1 MKDKILKIFSS
12 SIKIKVTGRNINNFL
27 KRLINNNINIEKV
40 IPISHKEIDLIIN
53 YQDLDKVLKL
63 KTIYNIKIVRY
74 YGKLRIIKRIKK
86 DIFIL
91 SSLLISLLL
100 IYTLSNVIFKVE
112 VIHSNKNIIK
122 LVTKELEDNGIKKY
136 KFVKNY
142 QEIEKIKNKILEE
155 NKDTLEWLEII
166 REGTKYTIRVE
177 ERIINNKPKDNKIYN
192 IVASKNAVIK
202 NIYAESGEKIR
213 SINTYVKKGDII
225 ISSDITLPNNEKIS
239 KTASGKVQ
247 GEVWYNINIEY
258 PYQYHEMKY
267 TGNKKKVLQYFMDD
281 CKEKKI
287 PFVLHGVTH
296 EMEEEFR
303 EIFGDIYEIEY
314 DRDISEYIYDREKL
328 ATLSG
333 KKLHGKRNHIN
344 RFKENHEWS
353 YEPLSDENQLEV
365 LAMLMEWKMQNCDPE
380 DIEKHDEICVSKNCV
395 INYKELG
402 LVGGVLRA
410 EGKIVGFSIGER
422 ASNEDTFIVHIE
434 KAFADIQGAY
444 PMINQ
449 QFVIHEMEDFKY
461 VNREDDAGEEGLRK
475 SKLSYRPVFMVD
487 KGVLRLKSEVKN

>member
-63 KTIYNIKIVRY
+63 KTIYNIKIIRY

-100 IYTLSNVIFKVE
+100 IYTLSNIIFKIE
-112 VIHSNKNIIK
+112 VIHSNNNIIK

-142 QEIEKIKNKILEE
+142 QEIEKIKKKILEE

-225 ISSDITLPNNEKIS
+225 ISSDITLPNNEKIP

-258 PYQYHEMKY
+258 PYQYHEIKY
-267 TGNKKKVLQYFMDD
+267 TGNKKKVLVLNLLNKRISFFDFHKYKTFNRNIKYIFNNNITPISLIYEDEYETNIINEVYD
-281 CKEKKI
+281 YNTAREKAITKAKEKILEKYPNIKDITDIKI
-287 PFVLHGVTH
+287 IKEEDKKNKISLNLFVTCL
-296 EMEEEFR
+296 
-303 EIFGDIYEIEY
+303 
-314 DRDISEYIYDREKL
+314 
-328 ATLSG
+328 
-333 KKLHGKRNHIN
+333 
-344 RFKENHEWS
+344 
-353 YEPLSDENQLEV
+353 
-365 LAMLMEWKMQNCDPE
+365 E
-380 DIEKHDEICVSKNCV
+380 DITE
-395 INYKELG
+395 YKE
-402 LVGGVLRA
+402 
-410 EGKIVGFSIGER
+410 
-422 ASNEDTFIVHIE
+422 
-434 KAFADIQGAY
+434 
-444 PMINQ
+444 
-449 QFVIHEMEDFKY
+449 
-461 VNREDDAGEEGLRK
+461 VNNNKET
-475 SKLSYRPVFMVD
+475 S
-487 KGVLRLKSEVKN
+487 

>member
-100 IYTLSNVIFKVE
+100 IYTLSNIICKIE
-112 VIHSNKNIIK
+112 VIHSNNNIIK

-142 QEIEKIKNKILEE
+142 QEIEKIKKKILEE

-202 NIYAESGEKIR
+202 NIYAESGEKVR

-225 ISSDITLPNNEKIS
+225 ISSDITLPNNEKIP

-258 PYQYHEMKY
+258 PYQYHEIKY
-267 TGNKKKVLQYFMDD
+267 TGNKKKVL
-281 CKEKKI
+281 
-287 PFVLHGVTH
+287 VLNLLNKRISFFDFHKYKT
-296 EMEEEFR
+296 FNR
-303 EIFGDIYEIEY
+303 NIKYIFNNNITPISLIYEDEY
-314 DRDISEYIYDREKL
+314 ETNIINEVYDYNTAREKAITKAKDKML
-328 ATLSG
+328 EKYPNIKDITNIKIIKEED
-333 KKLHGKRNHIN
+333 KKNKISLNL
-344 RFKENHEWS
+344 FVTC
-353 YEPLSDENQLEV
+353 L
-365 LAMLMEWKMQNCDPE
+365 E
-380 DIEKHDEICVSKNCV
+380 DITEYQEVDN
-395 INYKELG
+395 NKET
-402 LVGGVLRA
+402 
-410 EGKIVGFSIGER
+410 S
-422 ASNEDTFIVHIE
+422 
-434 KAFADIQGAY
+434 
-444 PMINQ
+444 
-449 QFVIHEMEDFKY
+449 
-461 VNREDDAGEEGLRK
+461 
-475 SKLSYRPVFMVD
+475 
-487 KGVLRLKSEVKN
+487 

>member
-40 IPISHKEIDLIIN
+40 IPISHKEMDLIIN

-74 YGKLRIIKRIKK
+74 YGKLRIIKRVKK

-100 IYTLSNVIFKVE
+100 IYTLSNIIFKIE
-112 VIHSNKNIIK
+112 VIHSNNNIIK

-142 QEIEKIKNKILEE
+142 QEIEKIKKKILEE

-202 NIYAESGEKIR
+202 NIYAESGEKVR

-225 ISSDITLPNNEKIS
+225 ISSDITLPNNEKIP

-258 PYQYHEMKY
+258 PYQYHEIKY
-267 TGNKKKVLQYFMDD
+267 TGNKKKVL
-281 CKEKKI
+281 
-287 PFVLHGVTH
+287 VLNLLNKRISFFDFHKYKT
-296 EMEEEFR
+296 FNR
-303 EIFGDIYEIEY
+303 NIKYIFNNNITPISLIYEDEY
-314 DRDISEYIYDREKL
+314 ETNIINEVYDYNTAREKAITKAKDKML
-328 ATLSG
+328 EKYPNIKDITNIKIIKEED
-333 KKLHGKRNHIN
+333 KKNKISLNL
-344 RFKENHEWS
+344 FVTC
-353 YEPLSDENQLEV
+353 L
-365 LAMLMEWKMQNCDPE
+365 E
-380 DIEKHDEICVSKNCV
+380 DITEYQEVDN
-395 INYKELG
+395 NKET
-402 LVGGVLRA
+402 
-410 EGKIVGFSIGER
+410 S
-422 ASNEDTFIVHIE
+422 
-434 KAFADIQGAY
+434 
-444 PMINQ
+444 
-449 QFVIHEMEDFKY
+449 
-461 VNREDDAGEEGLRK
+461 
-475 SKLSYRPVFMVD
+475 
-487 KGVLRLKSEVKN
+487 

>member
-136 KFVKNY
+136 KFAKSY
-142 QEIEKIKNKILEE
+142 QDVEKIKKKILEE

-202 NIYAESGEKIR
+202 NIYAESGEKVR

-247 GEVWYNINIEY
+247 GEVWYSINIEY
-258 PYQYHEMKY
+258 PYQYHEIKY
-267 TGNKKKVLQYFMDD
+267 TGNKKKVLVLNLLNKRISFFDFHKYKTFNRNIKYIFNNNITPISLIYEDEYETNIINEIYD
-281 CKEKKI
+281 YNTAKEKAITKA
-287 PFVLHGVTH
+287 
-296 EMEEEFR
+296 
-303 EIFGDIYEIEY
+303 
-314 DRDISEYIYDREKL
+314 K
-328 ATLSG
+328 
-333 KKLHGKRNHIN
+333 KKLLEKYSNIEEVTNAKIIN
-344 RFKENHEWS
+344 EEDKETKIS
-353 YEPLSDENQLEV
+353 LSLFV
-365 LAMLMEWKMQNCDPE
+365 TCLE
-380 DIEKHDEICVSKNCV
+380 DITEYQEV
-395 INYKELG
+395 
-402 LVGGVLRA
+402 
-410 EGKIVGFSIGER
+410 
-422 ASNEDTFIVHIE
+422 
-434 KAFADIQGAY
+434 
-444 PMINQ
+444 
-449 QFVIHEMEDFKY
+449 
-461 VNREDDAGEEGLRK
+461 
-475 SKLSYRPVFMVD
+475 VD
-487 KGVLRLKSEVKN
+487 NSQ

>member
-27 KRLINNNINIEKV
+27 KSLRNNNINIEKV

-63 KTIYNIKIVRY
+63 KTIYNIKIIRY

-100 IYTLSNVIFKVE
+100 IYTLSNIIFKVE

-258 PYQYHEMKY
+258 PYQYHEIKY
-267 TGNKKKVLQYFMDD
+267 TGNKKKVLVLNLLNKRISFFDFHKYKTFNRNIKYIFNNNITPISLIYEDEYETNIINEVYD
-281 CKEKKI
+281 YNTAREKAITKAKEKILEKYPNIKDITNIKI
-287 PFVLHGVTH
+287 IKEEDKKNKISLNLFVTCL
-296 EMEEEFR
+296 
-303 EIFGDIYEIEY
+303 
-314 DRDISEYIYDREKL
+314 
-328 ATLSG
+328 
-333 KKLHGKRNHIN
+333 
-344 RFKENHEWS
+344 
-353 YEPLSDENQLEV
+353 
-365 LAMLMEWKMQNCDPE
+365 E
-380 DIEKHDEICVSKNCV
+380 DITEYQEVN
-395 INYKELG
+395 NNKET
-402 LVGGVLRA
+402 
-410 EGKIVGFSIGER
+410 S
-422 ASNEDTFIVHIE
+422 
-434 KAFADIQGAY
+434 
-444 PMINQ
+444 
-449 QFVIHEMEDFKY
+449 
-461 VNREDDAGEEGLRK
+461 
-475 SKLSYRPVFMVD
+475 
-487 KGVLRLKSEVKN
+487 

>member
-40 IPISHKEIDLIIN
+40 IPISYKEIDLIIN

-247 GEVWYNINIEY
+247 GEVWYNINIQY
-258 PYQYHEMKY
+258 PYQYHEIKY
-267 TGNKKKVLQYFMDD
+267 TGNKKKVLVLNLLNKRISFFDFHKYKTFNRNIKYIFNNNITPISLIYEDEYETNIINEVYD
-281 CKEKKI
+281 YNTAREKATTKAKEKILEKYPNIKDITNIKI
-287 PFVLHGVTH
+287 ITEEDKKNKISLNLFVTCL
-296 EMEEEFR
+296 E
-303 EIFGDIYEIEY
+303 DITEY
-314 DRDISEYIYDREKL
+314 QEVD
-328 ATLSG
+328 
-333 KKLHGKRNHIN
+333 NN
-344 RFKENHEWS
+344 KEN
-353 YEPLSDENQLEV
+353 
-365 LAMLMEWKMQNCDPE
+365 
-380 DIEKHDEICVSKNCV
+380 
-395 INYKELG
+395 
-402 LVGGVLRA
+402 
-410 EGKIVGFSIGER
+410 
-422 ASNEDTFIVHIE
+422 T
-434 KAFADIQGAY
+434 
-444 PMINQ
+444 
-449 QFVIHEMEDFKY
+449 
-461 VNREDDAGEEGLRK
+461 
-475 SKLSYRPVFMVD
+475 
-487 KGVLRLKSEVKN
+487 

>member
-12 SIKIKVTGRNINNFL
+12 NIKIKVTGRNINNFL

-258 PYQYHEMKY
+258 PYQYHEIKY
-267 TGNKKKVLQYFMDD
+267 TGNKKKVLVLNLLNKRISFFDFHKYKTFNRNIKYIFNNNITPISLIYEDEYETNIINEVYD
-281 CKEKKI
+281 YNTAREKAITKAKEKILEKYPNIKDITNIKI
-287 PFVLHGVTH
+287 INEEDKKNKISLNLFVTCL
-296 EMEEEFR
+296 E
-303 EIFGDIYEIEY
+303 DITEY
-314 DRDISEYIYDREKL
+314 QEVD
-328 ATLSG
+328 
-333 KKLHGKRNHIN
+333 NN
-344 RFKENHEWS
+344 KEN
-353 YEPLSDENQLEV
+353 
-365 LAMLMEWKMQNCDPE
+365 
-380 DIEKHDEICVSKNCV
+380 
-395 INYKELG
+395 
-402 LVGGVLRA
+402 
-410 EGKIVGFSIGER
+410 
-422 ASNEDTFIVHIE
+422 T
-434 KAFADIQGAY
+434 
-444 PMINQ
+444 
-449 QFVIHEMEDFKY
+449 
-461 VNREDDAGEEGLRK
+461 
-475 SKLSYRPVFMVD
+475 
-487 KGVLRLKSEVKN
+487 

>member
-258 PYQYHEMKY
+258 PYQYHEIKY
-267 TGNKKKVLQYFMDD
+267 TGNKKKVLVLNLLNKRISFFDFHKYKTFNRNIKYIFNNNITPISLIYEDEYETNIINEVYD
-281 CKEKKI
+281 YNTAREKAITKAKEKILEKYPNIKDITNIKI
-287 PFVLHGVTH
+287 IKEEDKKNKISLNLFVTCL
-296 EMEEEFR
+296 
-303 EIFGDIYEIEY
+303 
-314 DRDISEYIYDREKL
+314 
-328 ATLSG
+328 
-333 KKLHGKRNHIN
+333 
-344 RFKENHEWS
+344 
-353 YEPLSDENQLEV
+353 
-365 LAMLMEWKMQNCDPE
+365 E
-380 DIEKHDEICVSKNCV
+380 DITEYQEIDN
-395 INYKELG
+395 NKET
-402 LVGGVLRA
+402 
-410 EGKIVGFSIGER
+410 S
-422 ASNEDTFIVHIE
+422 
-434 KAFADIQGAY
+434 
-444 PMINQ
+444 
-449 QFVIHEMEDFKY
+449 
-461 VNREDDAGEEGLRK
+461 
-475 SKLSYRPVFMVD
+475 
-487 KGVLRLKSEVKN
+487 

>member
-63 KTIYNIKIVRY
+63 KTIYNIKIIRY

-225 ISSDITLPNNEKIS
+225 ISSDIALPNNEKIS

-258 PYQYHEMKY
+258 PYQYHEIKY
-267 TGNKKKVLQYFMDD
+267 TGNKKKVLVLNLLNKRISFFDFHKYKTFNRNIKYIFNNNITPISLIYEDEYETNIINEVYD
-281 CKEKKI
+281 YNTAREKAITKAKEKILEKYPNIKDITDIKI
-287 PFVLHGVTH
+287 IKEEDKKNKISLNLFVTCL
-296 EMEEEFR
+296 
-303 EIFGDIYEIEY
+303 
-314 DRDISEYIYDREKL
+314 
-328 ATLSG
+328 
-333 KKLHGKRNHIN
+333 
-344 RFKENHEWS
+344 
-353 YEPLSDENQLEV
+353 
-365 LAMLMEWKMQNCDPE
+365 E
-380 DIEKHDEICVSKNCV
+380 DITE
-395 INYKELG
+395 YKE
-402 LVGGVLRA
+402 
-410 EGKIVGFSIGER
+410 
-422 ASNEDTFIVHIE
+422 
-434 KAFADIQGAY
+434 
-444 PMINQ
+444 
-449 QFVIHEMEDFKY
+449 
-461 VNREDDAGEEGLRK
+461 VNNNKET
-475 SKLSYRPVFMVD
+475 S
-487 KGVLRLKSEVKN
+487 

>member
-63 KTIYNIKIVRY
+63 KTIYNIKIIRY

-100 IYTLSNVIFKVE
+100 IYTLSNIIFKVE

-258 PYQYHEMKY
+258 PYQYHEIKY
-267 TGNKKKVLQYFMDD
+267 TGNKKKVL
-281 CKEKKI
+281 
-287 PFVLHGVTH
+287 VLNLLNKRISFFDFHKYKT
-296 EMEEEFR
+296 FNR
-303 EIFGDIYEIEY
+303 NIKYIFNNNITPISLIYEDEY
-314 DRDISEYIYDREKL
+314 ETNIINEVYDYNTAREKAITKAKDKIL
-328 ATLSG
+328 EKYPNIKDITDIKIIKEED
-333 KKLHGKRNHIN
+333 KKNKISLNL
-344 RFKENHEWS
+344 FVTC
-353 YEPLSDENQLEV
+353 L
-365 LAMLMEWKMQNCDPE
+365 E
-380 DIEKHDEICVSKNCV
+380 DITEYQEVDN
-395 INYKELG
+395 NKET
-402 LVGGVLRA
+402 
-410 EGKIVGFSIGER
+410 S
-422 ASNEDTFIVHIE
+422 
-434 KAFADIQGAY
+434 
-444 PMINQ
+444 
-449 QFVIHEMEDFKY
+449 
-461 VNREDDAGEEGLRK
+461 
-475 SKLSYRPVFMVD
+475 
-487 KGVLRLKSEVKN
+487 

>member
-40 IPISHKEIDLIIN
+40 IPVSHKEIDLIIN

-63 KTIYNIKIVRY
+63 KTIYNIKIIRY

-100 IYTLSNVIFKVE
+100 IYTLSNIIFKVE

-258 PYQYHEMKY
+258 PYQYHEIKY
-267 TGNKKKVLQYFMDD
+267 TGNKKKVLVLNLLNKRISFFDFHKYKTFNRNIKYIFNNNITPISLIYEDEYETNIINEVYD
-281 CKEKKI
+281 YNTAREKAITKAKEKILEKYPNIKDITDIKI
-287 PFVLHGVTH
+287 IKEEDKKNKISLNLFVTCL
-296 EMEEEFR
+296 
-303 EIFGDIYEIEY
+303 
-314 DRDISEYIYDREKL
+314 
-328 ATLSG
+328 
-333 KKLHGKRNHIN
+333 
-344 RFKENHEWS
+344 
-353 YEPLSDENQLEV
+353 
-365 LAMLMEWKMQNCDPE
+365 E
-380 DIEKHDEICVSKNCV
+380 DITE
-395 INYKELG
+395 YKE
-402 LVGGVLRA
+402 
-410 EGKIVGFSIGER
+410 
-422 ASNEDTFIVHIE
+422 
-434 KAFADIQGAY
+434 
-444 PMINQ
+444 
-449 QFVIHEMEDFKY
+449 
-461 VNREDDAGEEGLRK
+461 VNNNKET
-475 SKLSYRPVFMVD
+475 S
-487 KGVLRLKSEVKN
+487 

>member
-136 KFVKNY
+136 KFAKSY

-166 REGTKYTIRVE
+166 REGTKYTVRVE

-202 NIYAESGEKIR
+202 NIYAESGEKVR
-213 SINTYVKKGDII
+213 STNTYVKKGDIV

-239 KTASGKVQ
+239 KTASGKVS
-247 GEVWYNINIEY
+247 GEVWYSINIEY
-258 PYQYHEMKY
+258 PYQYHEIKY
-267 TGNKKKVLQYFMDD
+267 TGNKKKVLVLNLLNKRISFFDFHKYKTFNRNVKYIFNNSVTPISLTYEDEYETNIINEVYD
-281 CKEKKI
+281 YDTAKEKAITKAKDKI
-287 PFVLHGVTH
+287 LEKYPNIKDITNIKIIKEEDKKNKISLNLFVTCL
-296 EMEEEFR
+296 
-303 EIFGDIYEIEY
+303 
-314 DRDISEYIYDREKL
+314 
-328 ATLSG
+328 
-333 KKLHGKRNHIN
+333 
-344 RFKENHEWS
+344 
-353 YEPLSDENQLEV
+353 
-365 LAMLMEWKMQNCDPE
+365 E
-380 DIEKHDEICVSKNCV
+380 DITEYQEVDN
-395 INYKELG
+395 NKET
-402 LVGGVLRA
+402 
-410 EGKIVGFSIGER
+410 S
-422 ASNEDTFIVHIE
+422 
-434 KAFADIQGAY
+434 
-444 PMINQ
+444 
-449 QFVIHEMEDFKY
+449 
-461 VNREDDAGEEGLRK
+461 
-475 SKLSYRPVFMVD
+475 
-487 KGVLRLKSEVKN
+487 

>member
-225 ISSDITLPNNEKIS
+225 ISSDIALPNNEKIS

-267 TGNKKKVLQYFMDD
+267 TGNKKKVLVLNLLNKRISFFDFHKYKTFNRNIKYIFNNNITPISLIYEDEYETNIINEVYD
-281 CKEKKI
+281 YNTAREKAITKAKEKILEKYPNIKDITDIKI
-287 PFVLHGVTH
+287 IKEEDKKNKISLNLFVTCL
-296 EMEEEFR
+296 
-303 EIFGDIYEIEY
+303 
-314 DRDISEYIYDREKL
+314 
-328 ATLSG
+328 
-333 KKLHGKRNHIN
+333 
-344 RFKENHEWS
+344 
-353 YEPLSDENQLEV
+353 
-365 LAMLMEWKMQNCDPE
+365 E
-380 DIEKHDEICVSKNCV
+380 DITE
-395 INYKELG
+395 YKE
-402 LVGGVLRA
+402 
-410 EGKIVGFSIGER
+410 
-422 ASNEDTFIVHIE
+422 
-434 KAFADIQGAY
+434 
-444 PMINQ
+444 
-449 QFVIHEMEDFKY
+449 
-461 VNREDDAGEEGLRK
+461 VNNNKET
-475 SKLSYRPVFMVD
+475 S
-487 KGVLRLKSEVKN
+487 

>member
-63 KTIYNIKIVRY
+63 KTIYNIKIIRY

-100 IYTLSNVIFKVE
+100 IYTLSNIIFKIE
-112 VIHSNKNIIK
+112 VIHSNNNIIK

-202 NIYAESGEKIR
+202 NIYAESGEKVR

-225 ISSDITLPNNEKIS
+225 ISSDITLPNNEKIP

-258 PYQYHEMKY
+258 PYQYHEIKY
-267 TGNKKKVLQYFMDD
+267 TGNKKKVL
-281 CKEKKI
+281 
-287 PFVLHGVTH
+287 VLNLLNKRISFFDFHKYKT
-296 EMEEEFR
+296 FNR
-303 EIFGDIYEIEY
+303 NIKYIFNNNITPISLIYEDEY
-314 DRDISEYIYDREKL
+314 ETNIINEVYDYNTAREKAITKAKDKML
-328 ATLSG
+328 EKYPNIKDITNIKIIKEED
-333 KKLHGKRNHIN
+333 KKNKISLNL
-344 RFKENHEWS
+344 FVTC
-353 YEPLSDENQLEV
+353 L
-365 LAMLMEWKMQNCDPE
+365 E
-380 DIEKHDEICVSKNCV
+380 DITEYQEVDN
-395 INYKELG
+395 NKET
-402 LVGGVLRA
+402 
-410 EGKIVGFSIGER
+410 S
-422 ASNEDTFIVHIE
+422 
-434 KAFADIQGAY
+434 
-444 PMINQ
+444 
-449 QFVIHEMEDFKY
+449 
-461 VNREDDAGEEGLRK
+461 
-475 SKLSYRPVFMVD
+475 
-487 KGVLRLKSEVKN
+487 

>member
-258 PYQYHEMKY
+258 PYQYHEIKY
-267 TGNKKKVLQYFMDD
+267 TGNKKKVLVLNLLNKRISFFDFHKYKTFNRNIKYIFNNNINPISLIYEDEYETNIINEVYD
-281 CKEKKI
+281 YNTAREKATTKAKEKILEKYPNIKDITNIKI
-287 PFVLHGVTH
+287 INEEDKKNKISLNLFVTCL
-296 EMEEEFR
+296 
-303 EIFGDIYEIEY
+303 
-314 DRDISEYIYDREKL
+314 
-328 ATLSG
+328 
-333 KKLHGKRNHIN
+333 
-344 RFKENHEWS
+344 
-353 YEPLSDENQLEV
+353 
-365 LAMLMEWKMQNCDPE
+365 E
-380 DIEKHDEICVSKNCV
+380 DITEYQEVDNNKEK
-395 INYKELG
+395 
-402 LVGGVLRA
+402 
-410 EGKIVGFSIGER
+410 
-422 ASNEDTFIVHIE
+422 T
-434 KAFADIQGAY
+434 
-444 PMINQ
+444 
-449 QFVIHEMEDFKY
+449 
-461 VNREDDAGEEGLRK
+461 
-475 SKLSYRPVFMVD
+475 
-487 KGVLRLKSEVKN
+487 

>member
-142 QEIEKIKNKILEE
+142 QEIEKIKKKILEK

-258 PYQYHEMKY
+258 PYQYHEIKY
-267 TGNKKKVLQYFMDD
+267 TGNKKKVLVLNLLNKRISFFDFHKYKTFNRNIKYIFNNNITPISLIYEDEYETNIINEVYD
-281 CKEKKI
+281 YNTAKEKAITKAKDKI
-287 PFVLHGVTH
+287 LEKYPNIKDITNIKIIKEEDKKNKISLNLFVTCL
-296 EMEEEFR
+296 E
-303 EIFGDIYEIEY
+303 DITEY
-314 DRDISEYIYDREKL
+314 QEVD
-328 ATLSG
+328 
-333 KKLHGKRNHIN
+333 NN
-344 RFKENHEWS
+344 KEN
-353 YEPLSDENQLEV
+353 
-365 LAMLMEWKMQNCDPE
+365 
-380 DIEKHDEICVSKNCV
+380 
-395 INYKELG
+395 
-402 LVGGVLRA
+402 
-410 EGKIVGFSIGER
+410 
-422 ASNEDTFIVHIE
+422 T
-434 KAFADIQGAY
+434 
-444 PMINQ
+444 
-449 QFVIHEMEDFKY
+449 
-461 VNREDDAGEEGLRK
+461 
-475 SKLSYRPVFMVD
+475 
-487 KGVLRLKSEVKN
+487 

>member
-63 KTIYNIKIVRY
+63 KTIYNIKIIRY

-100 IYTLSNVIFKVE
+100 IYTLSNIIFKIE
-112 VIHSNKNIIK
+112 VIHSNNNIIK

-267 TGNKKKVLQYFMDD
+267 TGNKKKVL
-281 CKEKKI
+281 
-287 PFVLHGVTH
+287 VLNLLNKRISFFDFHKYKT
-296 EMEEEFR
+296 FNR
-303 EIFGDIYEIEY
+303 NIKYIFNNNITPISLIYEDEY
-314 DRDISEYIYDREKL
+314 ETNIINEVYDYNTAREKAITKAKDKML
-328 ATLSG
+328 EKYPNIKDITNIKIIKEED
-333 KKLHGKRNHIN
+333 KKNKISLNL
-344 RFKENHEWS
+344 FVTC
-353 YEPLSDENQLEV
+353 L
-365 LAMLMEWKMQNCDPE
+365 E
-380 DIEKHDEICVSKNCV
+380 DITEYQEVDN
-395 INYKELG
+395 NKET
-402 LVGGVLRA
+402 
-410 EGKIVGFSIGER
+410 S
-422 ASNEDTFIVHIE
+422 
-434 KAFADIQGAY
+434 
-444 PMINQ
+444 
-449 QFVIHEMEDFKY
+449 
-461 VNREDDAGEEGLRK
+461 
-475 SKLSYRPVFMVD
+475 
-487 KGVLRLKSEVKN
+487 

>member
-100 IYTLSNVIFKVE
+100 IYTLSNIIFKIE
-112 VIHSNKNIIK
+112 VIHSNNNIIK

-258 PYQYHEMKY
+258 PYQYHEIKY
-267 TGNKKKVLQYFMDD
+267 TGNKKKVLVLNLLNKRISFFDFHKYKTFNRNIKYIFNNNITPISLIYEDEYETNIINEVYD
-281 CKEKKI
+281 YNTAREKAITKAKEKILEKYPNIKDITDIKI
-287 PFVLHGVTH
+287 IKEEDKKNKISLNLFVTCL
-296 EMEEEFR
+296 
-303 EIFGDIYEIEY
+303 
-314 DRDISEYIYDREKL
+314 
-328 ATLSG
+328 
-333 KKLHGKRNHIN
+333 
-344 RFKENHEWS
+344 
-353 YEPLSDENQLEV
+353 
-365 LAMLMEWKMQNCDPE
+365 E
-380 DIEKHDEICVSKNCV
+380 DITEYQEIDN
-395 INYKELG
+395 NKET
-402 LVGGVLRA
+402 
-410 EGKIVGFSIGER
+410 S
-422 ASNEDTFIVHIE
+422 
-434 KAFADIQGAY
+434 
-444 PMINQ
+444 
-449 QFVIHEMEDFKY
+449 
-461 VNREDDAGEEGLRK
+461 
-475 SKLSYRPVFMVD
+475 
-487 KGVLRLKSEVKN
+487 

>member
-74 YGKLRIIKRIKK
+74 YGKLRIIKRVKK

-142 QEIEKIKNKILEE
+142 QEIEKIKKKILEE

-202 NIYAESGEKIR
+202 NIYAESGEKVR
-213 SINTYVKKGDII
+213 SINTYVKKGDIV
-225 ISSDITLPNNEKIS
+225 ISSDITLPNNEKIA

-247 GEVWYNINIEY
+247 GEVWYSINIEY
-258 PYQYHEMKY
+258 PYQYHEVKY
-267 TGNKKKVLQYFMDD
+267 TGNKKKVLVLNLLNKRISFFDFHKYKTFNRNIKYIFNNNITSISLIYEDEYETNIINEVYD
-281 CKEKKI
+281 YNTAKEKAITKA
-287 PFVLHGVTH
+287 
-296 EMEEEFR
+296 
-303 EIFGDIYEIEY
+303 
-314 DRDISEYIYDREKL
+314 K
-328 ATLSG
+328 
-333 KKLHGKRNHIN
+333 KKLLEKYSNIEEVTNVKIIN
-344 RFKENHEWS
+344 EEDKETKIS
-353 YEPLSDENQLEV
+353 LSLFV
-365 LAMLMEWKMQNCDPE
+365 TCLE
-380 DIEKHDEICVSKNCV
+380 DITEYQEV
-395 INYKELG
+395 
-402 LVGGVLRA
+402 
-410 EGKIVGFSIGER
+410 
-422 ASNEDTFIVHIE
+422 
-434 KAFADIQGAY
+434 
-444 PMINQ
+444 
-449 QFVIHEMEDFKY
+449 
-461 VNREDDAGEEGLRK
+461 
-475 SKLSYRPVFMVD
+475 VD
-487 KGVLRLKSEVKN
+487 NSQ

>member
-100 IYTLSNVIFKVE
+100 IYTLSNIIFKVE

-267 TGNKKKVLQYFMDD
+267 TGNKKKVLVLNLLNKRISFFDFHKYKTFNRNIKYIFNNNITPISLIYEDEYETNIINEVYD
-281 CKEKKI
+281 YNTAREKAITKAKEKILEKYPNIKDITNIKI
-287 PFVLHGVTH
+287 IKEEDKKNKISLNLFVTCL
-296 EMEEEFR
+296 
-303 EIFGDIYEIEY
+303 
-314 DRDISEYIYDREKL
+314 
-328 ATLSG
+328 
-333 KKLHGKRNHIN
+333 
-344 RFKENHEWS
+344 
-353 YEPLSDENQLEV
+353 
-365 LAMLMEWKMQNCDPE
+365 E
-380 DIEKHDEICVSKNCV
+380 DITEYQEVN
-395 INYKELG
+395 NNKET
-402 LVGGVLRA
+402 
-410 EGKIVGFSIGER
+410 S
-422 ASNEDTFIVHIE
+422 
-434 KAFADIQGAY
+434 
-444 PMINQ
+444 
-449 QFVIHEMEDFKY
+449 
-461 VNREDDAGEEGLRK
+461 
-475 SKLSYRPVFMVD
+475 
-487 KGVLRLKSEVKN
+487 

>member
-63 KTIYNIKIVRY
+63 KTIYNIKIIRY

-100 IYTLSNVIFKVE
+100 IYTLSNIIFKVE
-112 VIHSNKNIIK
+112 VIHSNNNIIK

-258 PYQYHEMKY
+258 PYQYHEIKY
-267 TGNKKKVLQYFMDD
+267 TGNKKKVL
-281 CKEKKI
+281 
-287 PFVLHGVTH
+287 VLNLLNKRISFFDFHKYKT
-296 EMEEEFR
+296 FNR
-303 EIFGDIYEIEY
+303 NIKYIFNNNITPISLIYEDEY
-314 DRDISEYIYDREKL
+314 ETNIINEVYDYNTAREKAITKAKDKML
-328 ATLSG
+328 EKYPNIKDITNIKIIKEED
-333 KKLHGKRNHIN
+333 KKNKISLNL
-344 RFKENHEWS
+344 FVTC
-353 YEPLSDENQLEV
+353 L
-365 LAMLMEWKMQNCDPE
+365 E
-380 DIEKHDEICVSKNCV
+380 DITEYQEVDN
-395 INYKELG
+395 NKET
-402 LVGGVLRA
+402 
-410 EGKIVGFSIGER
+410 S
-422 ASNEDTFIVHIE
+422 
-434 KAFADIQGAY
+434 
-444 PMINQ
+444 
-449 QFVIHEMEDFKY
+449 
-461 VNREDDAGEEGLRK
+461 
-475 SKLSYRPVFMVD
+475 
-487 KGVLRLKSEVKN
+487 

>member
-12 SIKIKVTGRNINNFL
+12 NIKIKVTGRNINNFL

-40 IPISHKEIDLIIN
+40 IPISNKEIDLIIN

-63 KTIYNIKIVRY
+63 KTIYSIKIVRY

-258 PYQYHEMKY
+258 PYQYHEIKY
-267 TGNKKKVLQYFMDD
+267 TGNKKKVLVLNLLNKRISFFDFHKYKTFNRNIKYIFNNNITPISLIYEDEYETNIINEVYD
-281 CKEKKI
+281 YNTAREKAITKAKEKILEKYPNIKDITNIKI
-287 PFVLHGVTH
+287 IKEEDKKNKISLNLFVTCL
-296 EMEEEFR
+296 E
-303 EIFGDIYEIEY
+303 DITEY
-314 DRDISEYIYDREKL
+314 QEVD
-328 ATLSG
+328 
-333 KKLHGKRNHIN
+333 NN
-344 RFKENHEWS
+344 KEN
-353 YEPLSDENQLEV
+353 
-365 LAMLMEWKMQNCDPE
+365 
-380 DIEKHDEICVSKNCV
+380 
-395 INYKELG
+395 
-402 LVGGVLRA
+402 
-410 EGKIVGFSIGER
+410 
-422 ASNEDTFIVHIE
+422 T
-434 KAFADIQGAY
+434 
-444 PMINQ
+444 
-449 QFVIHEMEDFKY
+449 
-461 VNREDDAGEEGLRK
+461 
-475 SKLSYRPVFMVD
+475 
-487 KGVLRLKSEVKN
+487 

>member
-27 KRLINNNINIEKV
+27 KRLINNNISIEKV

-202 NIYAESGEKIR
+202 NIYAESGEKVR

-225 ISSDITLPNNEKIS
+225 ISSDITLPNNEKIP

-258 PYQYHEMKY
+258 PYQYHEIKY
-267 TGNKKKVLQYFMDD
+267 TGNKKKVL
-281 CKEKKI
+281 
-287 PFVLHGVTH
+287 VLNLLNKRISFFDFHKYKT
-296 EMEEEFR
+296 FNR
-303 EIFGDIYEIEY
+303 NIKYIFNNNITPISLIYEDEY
-314 DRDISEYIYDREKL
+314 ETNIINEVYDYNTAREKAITKAKDKML
-328 ATLSG
+328 EKYPNIKDITNIKIIKEED
-333 KKLHGKRNHIN
+333 KKNKISLNL
-344 RFKENHEWS
+344 FVTC
-353 YEPLSDENQLEV
+353 L
-365 LAMLMEWKMQNCDPE
+365 E
-380 DIEKHDEICVSKNCV
+380 DITEYQEVDN
-395 INYKELG
+395 NKET
-402 LVGGVLRA
+402 
-410 EGKIVGFSIGER
+410 S
-422 ASNEDTFIVHIE
+422 
-434 KAFADIQGAY
+434 
-444 PMINQ
+444 
-449 QFVIHEMEDFKY
+449 
-461 VNREDDAGEEGLRK
+461 
-475 SKLSYRPVFMVD
+475 
-487 KGVLRLKSEVKN
+487 

>member
-53 YQDLDKVLKL
+53 YKDLDKVLKL

-100 IYTLSNVIFKVE
+100 IYTLSNIIFKIE
-112 VIHSNKNIIK
+112 VIHSNNNIIK

-142 QEIEKIKNKILEE
+142 QEIEKIKKKILEE

-202 NIYAESGEKIR
+202 NIYAESGEKVR

-225 ISSDITLPNNEKIS
+225 ISSDITLPNNEKIP

-258 PYQYHEMKY
+258 PYQYHEIKY
-267 TGNKKKVLQYFMDD
+267 TGNKKKVL
-281 CKEKKI
+281 
-287 PFVLHGVTH
+287 VLNLLNKRISFFDFHKYKT
-296 EMEEEFR
+296 FNR
-303 EIFGDIYEIEY
+303 NIKYIFNNNITPISLIYEDEY
-314 DRDISEYIYDREKL
+314 ETNIINEVYDYNTAREKAITKAKDKML
-328 ATLSG
+328 EKYPNIKDITNIKIIKEED
-333 KKLHGKRNHIN
+333 KKNKISLNL
-344 RFKENHEWS
+344 FVTC
-353 YEPLSDENQLEV
+353 L
-365 LAMLMEWKMQNCDPE
+365 E
-380 DIEKHDEICVSKNCV
+380 DITEYQEVDN
-395 INYKELG
+395 NKET
-402 LVGGVLRA
+402 
-410 EGKIVGFSIGER
+410 S
-422 ASNEDTFIVHIE
+422 
-434 KAFADIQGAY
+434 
-444 PMINQ
+444 
-449 QFVIHEMEDFKY
+449 
-461 VNREDDAGEEGLRK
+461 
-475 SKLSYRPVFMVD
+475 
-487 KGVLRLKSEVKN
+487 

>member
-63 KTIYNIKIVRY
+63 KTIYNIKIIRY

-258 PYQYHEMKY
+258 PYQYHEIKY
-267 TGNKKKVLQYFMDD
+267 TGNKKKVL
-281 CKEKKI
+281 
-287 PFVLHGVTH
+287 VLNLLNKRISFFDFHKYKT
-296 EMEEEFR
+296 FNR
-303 EIFGDIYEIEY
+303 NIKYIFNNNITPISLIYEDEY
-314 DRDISEYIYDREKL
+314 ETNIINEVYDYNTAREKAITKAKDKML
-328 ATLSG
+328 EKYPNIKDITNIKIIKEED
-333 KKLHGKRNHIN
+333 KKNKISLNL
-344 RFKENHEWS
+344 FVTC
-353 YEPLSDENQLEV
+353 L
-365 LAMLMEWKMQNCDPE
+365 E
-380 DIEKHDEICVSKNCV
+380 DITEYQEVN
-395 INYKELG
+395 NNKET
-402 LVGGVLRA
+402 
-410 EGKIVGFSIGER
+410 S
-422 ASNEDTFIVHIE
+422 
-434 KAFADIQGAY
+434 
-444 PMINQ
+444 
-449 QFVIHEMEDFKY
+449 
-461 VNREDDAGEEGLRK
+461 
-475 SKLSYRPVFMVD
+475 
-487 KGVLRLKSEVKN
+487 

>member
-63 KTIYNIKIVRY
+63 KTIYNIKIIRY

-91 SSLLISLLL
+91 SSLLISFLL
-100 IYTLSNVIFKVE
+100 IYTLSNIIFKIE
-112 VIHSNKNIIK
+112 VIHSNNNIIK

-258 PYQYHEMKY
+258 PYQYHEIKY
-267 TGNKKKVLQYFMDD
+267 TGNKKKVLVLNLLNKRISFFDFHKYKTFNRNIKYIFNNNITPISLIYEDEYETNIINEVYD
-281 CKEKKI
+281 YNTAREKAITKAKEKILEKYPNIKDITNIKI
-287 PFVLHGVTH
+287 IKEEDKKNKISLNLFVTCL
-296 EMEEEFR
+296 
-303 EIFGDIYEIEY
+303 
-314 DRDISEYIYDREKL
+314 
-328 ATLSG
+328 
-333 KKLHGKRNHIN
+333 
-344 RFKENHEWS
+344 
-353 YEPLSDENQLEV
+353 
-365 LAMLMEWKMQNCDPE
+365 E
-380 DIEKHDEICVSKNCV
+380 DITE
-395 INYKELG
+395 YKE
-402 LVGGVLRA
+402 
-410 EGKIVGFSIGER
+410 
-422 ASNEDTFIVHIE
+422 
-434 KAFADIQGAY
+434 
-444 PMINQ
+444 
-449 QFVIHEMEDFKY
+449 
-461 VNREDDAGEEGLRK
+461 VNNNKET
-475 SKLSYRPVFMVD
+475 S
-487 KGVLRLKSEVKN
+487 

>member
-40 IPISHKEIDLIIN
+40 IPISYKEIDLIIN

-258 PYQYHEMKY
+258 PYQYHEIKY
-267 TGNKKKVLQYFMDD
+267 TGNKKKVLVLNLLNKRISFFDFHKYKTFNRNIKYIFNNNITPISLIYEDEYETNIINEVYD
-281 CKEKKI
+281 YNTAREKAKTKAKEKILEKYPNIKDITNIKI
-287 PFVLHGVTH
+287 INEEDKKNKISLNLFVTCL
-296 EMEEEFR
+296 E
-303 EIFGDIYEIEY
+303 DITEY
-314 DRDISEYIYDREKL
+314 QEVD
-328 ATLSG
+328 
-333 KKLHGKRNHIN
+333 NN
-344 RFKENHEWS
+344 KEN
-353 YEPLSDENQLEV
+353 
-365 LAMLMEWKMQNCDPE
+365 
-380 DIEKHDEICVSKNCV
+380 
-395 INYKELG
+395 
-402 LVGGVLRA
+402 
-410 EGKIVGFSIGER
+410 
-422 ASNEDTFIVHIE
+422 T
-434 KAFADIQGAY
+434 
-444 PMINQ
+444 
-449 QFVIHEMEDFKY
+449 
-461 VNREDDAGEEGLRK
+461 
-475 SKLSYRPVFMVD
+475 
-487 KGVLRLKSEVKN
+487 

>member
-142 QEIEKIKNKILEE
+142 QEIEKIKKKILEK

-267 TGNKKKVLQYFMDD
+267 TGNKKKVLVLNLLNKRISFFDFHKYKTFNRNIKYIFNNNITPISLIYEDEYETNIINEVYD
-281 CKEKKI
+281 YNTAREKATTKAKEKILEKYPNIKDIINIKI
-287 PFVLHGVTH
+287 IKEEDKKNKISLNLFVTCL
-296 EMEEEFR
+296 E
-303 EIFGDIYEIEY
+303 DITEY
-314 DRDISEYIYDREKL
+314 QEVD
-328 ATLSG
+328 
-333 KKLHGKRNHIN
+333 NN
-344 RFKENHEWS
+344 KEN
-353 YEPLSDENQLEV
+353 
-365 LAMLMEWKMQNCDPE
+365 
-380 DIEKHDEICVSKNCV
+380 
-395 INYKELG
+395 
-402 LVGGVLRA
+402 
-410 EGKIVGFSIGER
+410 
-422 ASNEDTFIVHIE
+422 T
-434 KAFADIQGAY
+434 
-444 PMINQ
+444 
-449 QFVIHEMEDFKY
+449 
-461 VNREDDAGEEGLRK
+461 
-475 SKLSYRPVFMVD
+475 
-487 KGVLRLKSEVKN
+487 

>member
-258 PYQYHEMKY
+258 PYQYHEIKY
-267 TGNKKKVLQYFMDD
+267 TGNKKKVLVLNLLNKRISFFDFHKYKTFNRNIKYIFNNNITPISLIYEDEYETNIINEVYD
-281 CKEKKI
+281 YNTAKEKAITKAKDKI
-287 PFVLHGVTH
+287 LKKYPNIKDITNIKIIKEEDKKNKISLNLFVTCL
-296 EMEEEFR
+296 
-303 EIFGDIYEIEY
+303 
-314 DRDISEYIYDREKL
+314 
-328 ATLSG
+328 
-333 KKLHGKRNHIN
+333 
-344 RFKENHEWS
+344 
-353 YEPLSDENQLEV
+353 
-365 LAMLMEWKMQNCDPE
+365 E
-380 DIEKHDEICVSKNCV
+380 DITEYQEVN
-395 INYKELG
+395 N
-402 LVGGVLRA
+402 
-410 EGKIVGFSIGER
+410 
-422 ASNEDTFIVHIE
+422 NIE
-434 KAFADIQGAY
+434 T
-444 PMINQ
+444 P
-449 QFVIHEMEDFKY
+449 
-461 VNREDDAGEEGLRK
+461 
-475 SKLSYRPVFMVD
+475 
-487 KGVLRLKSEVKN
+487 

>member
-100 IYTLSNVIFKVE
+100 IYTLSNIIFKIE
-112 VIHSNKNIIK
+112 VIHSNNNIIK

-142 QEIEKIKNKILEE
+142 QEIEKIKKKILEE

-202 NIYAESGEKIR
+202 NIYAESGEKVR

-258 PYQYHEMKY
+258 PYQYHEIKY
-267 TGNKKKVLQYFMDD
+267 TGNKKKVL
-281 CKEKKI
+281 
-287 PFVLHGVTH
+287 VLNLLNKRISFFDFHKYKT
-296 EMEEEFR
+296 FNR
-303 EIFGDIYEIEY
+303 NIKYIFNNNITPISLIYEDEY
-314 DRDISEYIYDREKL
+314 ETNIINEVYDYNTAREKAITEAKDKML
-328 ATLSG
+328 EKYPNIKDITNIKIIKEED
-333 KKLHGKRNHIN
+333 KKNKISLNL
-344 RFKENHEWS
+344 FVTC
-353 YEPLSDENQLEV
+353 L
-365 LAMLMEWKMQNCDPE
+365 E
-380 DIEKHDEICVSKNCV
+380 DITEYQEVDN
-395 INYKELG
+395 NKET
-402 LVGGVLRA
+402 
-410 EGKIVGFSIGER
+410 S
-422 ASNEDTFIVHIE
+422 
-434 KAFADIQGAY
+434 
-444 PMINQ
+444 
-449 QFVIHEMEDFKY
+449 
-461 VNREDDAGEEGLRK
+461 
-475 SKLSYRPVFMVD
+475 
-487 KGVLRLKSEVKN
+487 

>member
-100 IYTLSNVIFKVE
+100 IYTLSNIIFKIE
-112 VIHSNKNIIK
+112 VIHSNNNIIK

-202 NIYAESGEKIR
+202 NIYAESGEKVR

-258 PYQYHEMKY
+258 PYQYHEIKY
-267 TGNKKKVLQYFMDD
+267 TGNKKKVLVLNLLNKRISFFDFHKYKTFNRNIKYIFNNNITPISLTYEDEYETNIINEVYD
-281 CKEKKI
+281 YNTAREKAITKAKEKILEKYPNIKEITNIKI
-287 PFVLHGVTH
+287 INEEDKKAKISLDLFVTCL
-296 EMEEEFR
+296 E
-303 EIFGDIYEIEY
+303 DITEY
-314 DRDISEYIYDREKL
+314 QEVD
-328 ATLSG
+328 
-333 KKLHGKRNHIN
+333 NN
-344 RFKENHEWS
+344 KENS
-353 YEPLSDENQLEV
+353 LN
-365 LAMLMEWKMQNCDPE
+365 
-380 DIEKHDEICVSKNCV
+380 
-395 INYKELG
+395 
-402 LVGGVLRA
+402 
-410 EGKIVGFSIGER
+410 
-422 ASNEDTFIVHIE
+422 
-434 KAFADIQGAY
+434 
-444 PMINQ
+444 
-449 QFVIHEMEDFKY
+449 
-461 VNREDDAGEEGLRK
+461 
-475 SKLSYRPVFMVD
+475 
-487 KGVLRLKSEVKN
+487 

>member
-202 NIYAESGEKIR
+202 NIYAESGEKVR
-213 SINTYVKKGDII
+213 SINTYVKKGDIV

-258 PYQYHEMKY
+258 PYQYHEIKY
-267 TGNKKKVLQYFMDD
+267 TGNKKKVLVLNLLNKRISFFDFHKYKTFNRNIKYIFNNNITPISLIYEDEYETNIINEVYD
-281 CKEKKI
+281 YNTAREKATTKAKEKILEKYPNIKDITNIKI
-287 PFVLHGVTH
+287 IKEEDKKNKISLNLFVTCL
-296 EMEEEFR
+296 E
-303 EIFGDIYEIEY
+303 DITEY
-314 DRDISEYIYDREKL
+314 QEVD
-328 ATLSG
+328 
-333 KKLHGKRNHIN
+333 NN
-344 RFKENHEWS
+344 KEN
-353 YEPLSDENQLEV
+353 
-365 LAMLMEWKMQNCDPE
+365 
-380 DIEKHDEICVSKNCV
+380 
-395 INYKELG
+395 
-402 LVGGVLRA
+402 
-410 EGKIVGFSIGER
+410 
-422 ASNEDTFIVHIE
+422 T
-434 KAFADIQGAY
+434 
-444 PMINQ
+444 
-449 QFVIHEMEDFKY
+449 
-461 VNREDDAGEEGLRK
+461 
-475 SKLSYRPVFMVD
+475 
-487 KGVLRLKSEVKN
+487 

>member
-142 QEIEKIKNKILEE
+142 QEIEQIKKKILEK

-258 PYQYHEMKY
+258 PYQYHEIKY
-267 TGNKKKVLQYFMDD
+267 TGNKKKVLVLNLLNKRISFFDFHKYKTFNRNIKYIFNNNITPISLIYEDEYETNIINEIYD
-281 CKEKKI
+281 YNTAKEKAITKAKDKI
-287 PFVLHGVTH
+287 LEKYPNIKDITNIKIIKEEDKKNKISLNLFVTCL
-296 EMEEEFR
+296 
-303 EIFGDIYEIEY
+303 
-314 DRDISEYIYDREKL
+314 
-328 ATLSG
+328 
-333 KKLHGKRNHIN
+333 
-344 RFKENHEWS
+344 
-353 YEPLSDENQLEV
+353 
-365 LAMLMEWKMQNCDPE
+365 E
-380 DIEKHDEICVSKNCV
+380 DITEYQEVN
-395 INYKELG
+395 N
-402 LVGGVLRA
+402 
-410 EGKIVGFSIGER
+410 
-422 ASNEDTFIVHIE
+422 NIE
-434 KAFADIQGAY
+434 T
-444 PMINQ
+444 P
-449 QFVIHEMEDFKY
+449 
-461 VNREDDAGEEGLRK
+461 
-475 SKLSYRPVFMVD
+475 
-487 KGVLRLKSEVKN
+487 

>member
-63 KTIYNIKIVRY
+63 KTIYNIKIIRY

-100 IYTLSNVIFKVE
+100 IYTLSNIIFKVE

-177 ERIINNKPKDNKIYN
+177 ERIINNKHKDNKIYN

-258 PYQYHEMKY
+258 PYQYHEIKY
-267 TGNKKKVLQYFMDD
+267 TGNKKKVL
-281 CKEKKI
+281 
-287 PFVLHGVTH
+287 VLNLLNKRISFFDFHKYKT
-296 EMEEEFR
+296 FNR
-303 EIFGDIYEIEY
+303 NIKYIYNNNITPISLIYEDEY
-314 DRDISEYIYDREKL
+314 ETNIINEVYDYNTAREKAITKAKDKML
-328 ATLSG
+328 EKYPNIKDITNIKIIKEED
-333 KKLHGKRNHIN
+333 KKNKISLNL
-344 RFKENHEWS
+344 FVTC
-353 YEPLSDENQLEV
+353 L
-365 LAMLMEWKMQNCDPE
+365 E
-380 DIEKHDEICVSKNCV
+380 DITEYQEVDN
-395 INYKELG
+395 NKET
-402 LVGGVLRA
+402 
-410 EGKIVGFSIGER
+410 S
-422 ASNEDTFIVHIE
+422 
-434 KAFADIQGAY
+434 
-444 PMINQ
+444 
-449 QFVIHEMEDFKY
+449 
-461 VNREDDAGEEGLRK
+461 
-475 SKLSYRPVFMVD
+475 
-487 KGVLRLKSEVKN
+487 

>member
-100 IYTLSNVIFKVE
+100 IYTLSNIIFKVE

-142 QEIEKIKNKILEE
+142 QEIEKIKKKILEK

-258 PYQYHEMKY
+258 PYQYHEIKY
-267 TGNKKKVLQYFMDD
+267 TGNKKKVLVLNLLNKRISFFDFHKYKTFNRNIKYIFNNNITPISLIYEDEYETNIINEVYD
-281 CKEKKI
+281 YNTAKEKAITKAKDKI
-287 PFVLHGVTH
+287 LKKYPNIKDITNIKIIKEEDKKNKISLNLFVTCL
-296 EMEEEFR
+296 
-303 EIFGDIYEIEY
+303 
-314 DRDISEYIYDREKL
+314 
-328 ATLSG
+328 
-333 KKLHGKRNHIN
+333 
-344 RFKENHEWS
+344 
-353 YEPLSDENQLEV
+353 
-365 LAMLMEWKMQNCDPE
+365 E
-380 DIEKHDEICVSKNCV
+380 DITEYQEVN
-395 INYKELG
+395 N
-402 LVGGVLRA
+402 
-410 EGKIVGFSIGER
+410 
-422 ASNEDTFIVHIE
+422 NIE
-434 KAFADIQGAY
+434 T
-444 PMINQ
+444 P
-449 QFVIHEMEDFKY
+449 
-461 VNREDDAGEEGLRK
+461 
-475 SKLSYRPVFMVD
+475 
-487 KGVLRLKSEVKN
+487 

>member
-100 IYTLSNVIFKVE
+100 IYTLSNIIFKVE

-142 QEIEKIKNKILEE
+142 QEIEKIKKKILEE

-258 PYQYHEMKY
+258 PYQYHEIKY
-267 TGNKKKVLQYFMDD
+267 TGNKKKVLVLNLLNKRISFFDFHKYKTFNRNIKYIFNNNITPISLIYEDEYETNIINEVYD
-281 CKEKKI
+281 YNTAKEKAITKAKDKI
-287 PFVLHGVTH
+287 LKKYPNIKDITNIKIIKEEDKKNKISLNLFVTCL
-296 EMEEEFR
+296 
-303 EIFGDIYEIEY
+303 
-314 DRDISEYIYDREKL
+314 
-328 ATLSG
+328 
-333 KKLHGKRNHIN
+333 
-344 RFKENHEWS
+344 
-353 YEPLSDENQLEV
+353 
-365 LAMLMEWKMQNCDPE
+365 E
-380 DIEKHDEICVSKNCV
+380 DITEYQEVN
-395 INYKELG
+395 N
-402 LVGGVLRA
+402 
-410 EGKIVGFSIGER
+410 
-422 ASNEDTFIVHIE
+422 NIE
-434 KAFADIQGAY
+434 T
-444 PMINQ
+444 P
-449 QFVIHEMEDFKY
+449 
-461 VNREDDAGEEGLRK
+461 
-475 SKLSYRPVFMVD
+475 
-487 KGVLRLKSEVKN
+487 

>member
-100 IYTLSNVIFKVE
+100 IYTLSNIIFKIE
-112 VIHSNKNIIK
+112 VIHSNNNIIK

-202 NIYAESGEKIR
+202 NIYAESGEKVR

-258 PYQYHEMKY
+258 PYQYHEIKY
-267 TGNKKKVLQYFMDD
+267 TGNKKKVLVLNLLNKRISFFDFHKYKTFNRNIKYIFNNNITPISLIYEDEYETNIINEVYD
-281 CKEKKI
+281 YNTAREKAITKAKEKILEKYPNIKDITNIKI
-287 PFVLHGVTH
+287 IKEEDKKNKISLNLFVTCL
-296 EMEEEFR
+296 
-303 EIFGDIYEIEY
+303 
-314 DRDISEYIYDREKL
+314 
-328 ATLSG
+328 
-333 KKLHGKRNHIN
+333 
-344 RFKENHEWS
+344 
-353 YEPLSDENQLEV
+353 
-365 LAMLMEWKMQNCDPE
+365 E
-380 DIEKHDEICVSKNCV
+380 DITEYQEVDN
-395 INYKELG
+395 NKET
-402 LVGGVLRA
+402 
-410 EGKIVGFSIGER
+410 S
-422 ASNEDTFIVHIE
+422 
-434 KAFADIQGAY
+434 
-444 PMINQ
+444 
-449 QFVIHEMEDFKY
+449 
-461 VNREDDAGEEGLRK
+461 
-475 SKLSYRPVFMVD
+475 
-487 KGVLRLKSEVKN
+487 

>member
-63 KTIYNIKIVRY
+63 KTIYNIKIIRY

-100 IYTLSNVIFKVE
+100 IHTLSNVIFKVE

-258 PYQYHEMKY
+258 PYQYHEIKY
-267 TGNKKKVLQYFMDD
+267 TGNKKKVLVLNLLNKRISFFDFHKYKTFNRNIKYIFNNNITPISLIYEDEYETNIINEVYD
-281 CKEKKI
+281 YNTAREKAITKAKEKILEKYPNIKDITDIKI
-287 PFVLHGVTH
+287 IKEEDKKNKISLNLFVTCL
-296 EMEEEFR
+296 
-303 EIFGDIYEIEY
+303 
-314 DRDISEYIYDREKL
+314 
-328 ATLSG
+328 
-333 KKLHGKRNHIN
+333 
-344 RFKENHEWS
+344 
-353 YEPLSDENQLEV
+353 
-365 LAMLMEWKMQNCDPE
+365 E
-380 DIEKHDEICVSKNCV
+380 DITE
-395 INYKELG
+395 YKE
-402 LVGGVLRA
+402 
-410 EGKIVGFSIGER
+410 
-422 ASNEDTFIVHIE
+422 
-434 KAFADIQGAY
+434 
-444 PMINQ
+444 
-449 QFVIHEMEDFKY
+449 
-461 VNREDDAGEEGLRK
+461 VNNNKET
-475 SKLSYRPVFMVD
+475 S
-487 KGVLRLKSEVKN
+487 